1 MDNHVTEK
9 SDLKSQSL
17 LLIKLIQILSND
29 ATLINK
35 SDLINAIYNNITNT
49 LKNGSSFAVISCIT
63 LPTSSEISPIEQLSS
78 THVTNDF
85 YDEKHDIVMPLIVG
99 LFVAMILGWMLIRY
113 KMSAHQ
119 RSNYNGSIYCCPE
132 KCFGK
137 SLKKLTFFFLK
148 SLFSKLKIKTNF

>member
-1 MDNHVTEK
+1 MADNQVSEK
-9 SDLKSQSL
+9 SELKSQSL

-29 ATLINK
+29 AALINK
-35 SDLINAIYNNITNT
+35 SNLINAIYNNITNT
-49 LKNGSSFAVISCIT
+49 VKNDSSLTFTSCIK
-63 LPTSSEISPIEQLSS
+63 LPPTSSEISPIEQLSS
-78 THVTNDF
+78 THEPTNDY

-137 SLKKLTFFFLK
+137 LEAHINLFCFFF
-148 SLFSKLKIKTNF
+148 F